1 MYARLVQGY
10 GLEYEVA
17 QHLAKLHGDRAFE
30 IAKMA
35 SLAGNRVYSDFPCVD
50 AEVRYG
56 VREYACNAVDMI
68 ARRLRLSFLNVQ
80 AAQVSLPRICD
91 IMAEELDWSRTY
103 GFACLKSPRVIII
116 IIHFGERQVLKRLCA
131 IVIINDFLYK
141 PLMHKWIYMNQSQIF
156 GSYEDLEPLD
166 DILQAERQPSRRDS
180 IFFHET
186 SGEWKKL
193 AFPSI
198 YQSVDERINYAH
210 LTFRQACAIESA
222 ALHNRK
228 SDVFVLFAASRYIDA
243 AIRNESRFKVLLHYK
258 NVHFRNVHLW
268 SYTLN
273 TPGYAWLKKDE
284 VFMSRYFVSHISDFL
299 RFMTLWRFGGTY
311 LDTDTITLKSLELL
325 PPNYAGIESKF
336 NVAAGNYK
344 YNEWN
349 TNGPGVIT
357 NIACE
362 ICNSTE
368 IRKMPYL
375 RTCKGFHIHDHKLFY
390 AIRYPYWEDFFES
403 KKAKSVL
410 KQLRQSYVAHFWN
423 KLSAGRNFAIGD
435 GCAYDILAQQHCPR
449 LQFDKT
455 FSGASQQLL
464 LIVTQML
471 PLKYKC

>member
-1 MYARLVQGY
+1 MAIIYRL
-10 GLEYEVA
+10 LE
-17 QHLAKLHGDRAFE
+17 
-30 IAKMA
+30 
-35 SLAGNRVYSDFPCVD
+35 RVKPSPTTHTQLP
-50 AEVRYG
+50 
-56 VREYACNAVDMI
+56 
-68 ARRLRLSFLNVQ
+68 LRWLLIILNTVF
-80 AAQVSLPRICD
+80 VS
-91 IMAEELDWSRTY
+91 
-103 GFACLKSPRVIII
+103 
-116 IIHFGERQVLKRLCA
+116 LCA

-228 SDVFVLFAASRYIDA
+228 SDVFVLFAASRYMDA

-284 VFMSRYFVSHISDFL
+284 VFMSSFYVHRYFVSHISDFL

-336 NVAAGNYK
+336 NVAAGVINFSPDGFGHQLAEKCLIYFLKNYK

-349 TNGPGVIT
+349 TN
-357 NIACE
+357 
-362 ICNSTE
+362 
-368 IRKMPYL
+368 
-375 RTCKGFHIHDHKLFY
+375 D
-390 AIRYPYWEDFFES
+390 AIS
-403 KKAKSVL
+403 
-410 KQLRQSYVAHFWN
+410 
-423 KLSAGRNFAIGD
+423 
-435 GCAYDILAQQHCPR
+435 
-449 LQFDKT
+449 
-455 FSGASQQLL
+455 
-464 LIVTQML
+464 
-471 PLKYKC
+471 

>member
-1 MYARLVQGY
+1 MAIIYRL
-10 GLEYEVA
+10 LE
-17 QHLAKLHGDRAFE
+17 
-30 IAKMA
+30 
-35 SLAGNRVYSDFPCVD
+35 RVKPSPTTHTQLP
-50 AEVRYG
+50 
-56 VREYACNAVDMI
+56 
-68 ARRLRLSFLNVQ
+68 LRWLLIILNTVF
-80 AAQVSLPRICD
+80 VS
-91 IMAEELDWSRTY
+91 
-103 GFACLKSPRVIII
+103 
-116 IIHFGERQVLKRLCA
+116 LCA

-228 SDVFVLFAASRYIDA
+228 SDVFVLFAASRYMDA

-284 VFMSRYFVSHISDFL
+284 VFMSSYVHRYFVSHISDFL

-336 NVAAGNYK
+336 NVAAGVINFSPDGFGHQLAEKCLIYFLKNYK

-449 LQFDKT
+449 VYLAEKDD
-455 FSGASQQLL
+455 
-464 LIVTQML
+464 M
-471 PLKYKC
+471 LKY